1 MFGNTVKI
9 SNGNLSLI
17 LRPPKDEDI
26 PRLVKGM
33 SDWEV
38 KKYLG
43 AKGAIIES
51 TEREWVEK
59 AAKDMDKMVWFIEP
73 EGEEFAIGNTAL
85 THITNLSGSCISGCM
100 IWDKNWWGKG
110 VASLAHIA
118 RTWFAGRQLGRST
131 ITSEVYSPNHG
142 SYKAI
147 EKVGYIQTGVQ
158 LRVRF
163 VDGKYIDKKI
173 FTWLNPTFVPI
184 MYPEGLPEE
193 YKSAVQKAEEAL
205 QKGDEWIEFV

>member
-17 LRPPKDEDI
+17 LRPPNDEDI
-26 PRLVKGM
+26 PGLVKGL
-33 SDWEV
+33 SDWQV

-43 AKGAIIES
+43 AKGGILES
-51 TEREWVEK
+51 TEREWIKEASK
-59 AAKDMDKMVWFIEP
+59 KGDSMIWFIQP
-73 EGEEFAIGNTAL
+73 ENHDKAIGNTAL
-85 THITNLSGSCISGCM
+85 SQIKDISGSCVSGCM
-100 IWDKNWWGKG
+100 IWDKSWWGQG

-173 FTWLNPTFVPI
+173 FTWLNPTFIPI

-193 YKSAVQKAEEAL
+193 YKSAVQRAEEAL
-205 QKGDEWIEFV
+205 EKGDEWIEFV